1 MKTILQY
8 LNEDARFRERAN
20 KNKGIANML
29 KEKYQVLSEVDRNV
43 VLEIIGDC
51 INWERQWRD
60 ILLKN
65 ESLRGSDYD
74 KKTILEQEKMLELGY
89 EPNHYNDVRKLKTL

>member
-1 MKTILQY
+1 MKTVHEY
-8 LNEDARFRERAN
+8 LKEDARFRERLN

-29 KEKYQVLSEVDRNV
+29 KEKHQVFKDLDREKI
-43 VLEIIGDC
+43 LDILGDC

-65 ESLRGSDYD
+65 PELRGTDYKD
-74 KKTILEQEKMLELGY
+74 KEMLEVEKQRELGY
-89 EPNHYNDVRKLKTL
+89 NI

>member
-1 MKTILQY
+1 MKTILEY
-8 LNEDARFRERAN
+8 LKEDSRFRERRN

-29 KEKYQVLSEVDRNV
+29 KEKYSVLSEVNREI
-43 VLEIIGDC
+43 VLDIIGDC

-65 ESLRGSDYD
+65 ESLRGSDYNQ
-74 KKTILEQEKMLELGY
+74 KEILEQTKMLELGY
-89 EPNHYNDVRKLKTL
+89 EPQIKLNI